1 MCCAHQPTKDSL
13 ELTVTQAACLNP
25 VGHTPTPPP
34 HTQTRHECGKGLWG
48 GERTEVVERAEDVDG
63 DSGQSAF
70 CTCSKL
76 RTNLTYK
83 NTIQKNEEGT
93 RIGENFMLMD
103 WTN

>member
-1 MCCAHQPTKDSL
+1 M
-13 ELTVTQAACLNP
+13 
-25 VGHTPTPPP
+25 
-34 HTQTRHECGKGLWG
+34 
-48 GERTEVVERAEDVDG
+48 VERAEDVDG